1 MSLVRLTDPYNMG
14 ELAIL
19 QSLLK
24 GCGIDYVVRHA
35 NVGSLYPGVPELNAY
50 VMVEERD
57 LPRAEQLLS
66 RLRLDVR
73 EV

>member
-1 MSLVRLTDPYNMG
+1 MSLVRLAESYNMG

-19 QSLLK
+19 QSLLS

-35 NVGSLYPGVPELNAY
+35 HVGSLYPGVPELTSY
-50 VMVEERD
+50 VMVEEHD
-57 LPRAEQLLS
+57 LPRVERLLS

>member
-1 MSLVRLTDPYNMG
+1 MSLVRLAEPYNLG

-19 QSLLK
+19 QSLLG

-35 NVGSLYPGVPELNAY
+35 NVGSLYPGVPELNSY
-50 VMVEERD
+50 VLVEERD
-57 LPRAEQLLS
+57 LPRAERLLS

>member
-1 MSLVRLTDPYNMG
+1 MSLVRLSEPYNTG

-19 QSLLK
+19 QSLLA
-24 GCGIDYVVRHA
+24 GCGIEYVVRHA
-35 NVGSLYPGVPELNAY
+35 NVGSLYPGVPELNPY

-57 LPRAEQLLS
+57 LPRVEELLS
-66 RLRLDVR
+66 RLRLNVR

>member
-1 MSLVRLTDPYNMG
+1 MSLVRLAEPYNLG

-19 QSLLK
+19 QSLLG
-24 GCGIDYVVRHA
+24 GCGIEYVVRHA
-35 NVGSLYPGVPELNAY
+35 NVGSLYPGVPELNSY

-57 LPRAEQLLS
+57 LPRAERLLS